1 MTKKYKCDPCFLII
15 NEEDLLGGKCPV
27 CQQAVKPD
35 CELDHECHCA
45 LDITPGIHYCEKCMK
60 PVCSCGAHNVFQL
73 SRVTGYLQDVS
84 GWNAGKKQELMDRNR
99 YNL

>member
-27 CQQAVKPD
+27 CQQAVKPG

-45 LDITPGIHYCEKCMK
+45 LDVTPGLHYCDL
-60 PVCSCGAHNVFQL
+60 CGGPICPCGNHSVVQI
-73 SRVTGYLQDVS
+73 SRVTGYLSDVS
-84 GWNAGKKQELMDRNR
+84 NYNSGKFQEIKDRVR